1 MDMYT
6 VQSIKNSYRK
16 EVKNNEC
23 RTDVYE
29 YDVGRDPDGYS

>member
-1 MDMYT
+1 MDICT
-6 VQSIKNSYRK
+6 VRSIKNPERK

-29 YDVGRDPDGYS
+29 YEVGRDPVGYS

>member
-1 MDMYT
+1 MDIYT
-6 VQSIKNSYRK
+6 VQSIKNSDRK

-29 YDVGRDPDGYS
+29 YDVGRDPAGYT